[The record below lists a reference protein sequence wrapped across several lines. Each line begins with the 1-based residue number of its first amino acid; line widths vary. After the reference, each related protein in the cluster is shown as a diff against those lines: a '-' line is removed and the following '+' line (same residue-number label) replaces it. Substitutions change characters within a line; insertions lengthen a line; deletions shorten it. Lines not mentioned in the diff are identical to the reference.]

1 MLGGKYLINYE
12 ILMEEWKHKDL
23 DFRID
28 VVENFCEKNN
38 LYGIDGIRSNL
49 NYVKRIIADK
59 KIDENKGLLKSFFE
73 TAFTIW
79 ALDKLGKSSLA
90 DTVAKNMMVGGDFGD
105 TSAYQS
111 NESGN
116 YFRNFELQ
124 LSLALRLLEGDFD
137 FNEGGE
143 GEPDFILTSETFV
156 IEIKAPASKL
166 ALLQDILKAVKQIE
180 LSGKMGVIVVS
191 LDHMVARGMIQ
202 NTMDDLPVQ
211 IQDIILSV
219 LPVDS
224 NFNTIGVIAEWVKWD
239 EEQRHLSTI
248 QPIMNTQK
256 HSNLE
261 NKEIIKKVWQAL
273 SFDDISEFPIFHR
286 EVTKKFEYEMIS
298 ISNMDISTV
307 GREFYESLWG
317 EN

>member
-1 MLGGKYLINYE
+1 MINYR
-12 ILMEEWKHKDL
+12 ILIEKWKHKDF

-49 NYVKRIIADK
+49 NYVKKIIADK
-59 KIDENKGLLKSFFE
+59 KIEGNKGLLKSFFE

-124 LSLALRLLEGDFD
+124 LALALRLLEGGLD

-202 NTMDDLPVQ
+202 NAMDDLPEQ

-239 EEQRHLSTI
+239 EEQQHLSTI